1 MITIYTTPSCSSCR
15 KAKDWF
21 NEWEIPFVEHDITR
35 IPLEKKDILDI
46 LYKTENGAEDIIS
59 TRSKMFE
66 EKKVNLETMTLSELV
81 AFIQENPTVLKK
93 PIIVDKR
100 KIQVGYNAEE
110 ITVFIPREKRE
121 AYIKSIIN
129 KNLF

>member
-1 MITIYTTPSCSSCR
+1 MITIYTAPGCSSCR

-59 TRSKMFE
+59 TRSKLFK
-66 EKKVNLETMTLSELV
+66 EKKVDFKTMTLTELV
-81 AFIQENPTVLKK
+81 VFIQENPMVLKR
-93 PIIVDKR
+93 PIIVDER

-121 AYIKSIIN
+121 AYIETLI
-129 KNLF
+129 KNF

>member
-1 MITIYTTPSCSSCR
+1 MITIYTVPSCSSCR

-21 NEWEIPFVEHDITR
+21 NEWEIPFVEHDITKT
-35 IPLEKKDILDI
+35 PLEKEVLLDI
-46 LYKTENGAEDIIS
+46 LYKAENGAEDIIS
-59 TRSKMFE
+59 TRSKLFK
-66 EKKVNLETMTLSELV
+66 EKKIDFKTMTLSELIV
-81 AFIQENPTVLKK
+81 FIQENPMVLKR

-121 AYIKSIIN
+121 AYIETLIK
-129 KNLF
+129 KL

>member
-1 MITIYTTPSCSSCR
+1 MITIYTAPGCSSCR

-21 NEWEIPFVEHDITR
+21 NEWEIPFVEHDITKT
-35 IPLEKKDILDI
+35 PLEKEVLLDI

-59 TRSKMFE
+59 TRSKMFK

-81 AFIQENPTVLKK
+81 AFIQENPTVLKR

-121 AYIKSIIN
+121 AYIKSIMHN
-129 KNLF
+129 F